1 MAAIPWR
8 QIDLSTL
15 QDLCR
20 DCVRTETTVLQSI
33 FSATSQRQTTSPIQD
48 GAIKDNRYVK
58 ICKYLQQ
65 SRFCWRISPWKDLA
79 MVIISGR
86 KKIIFL
92 QNPRWPE
99 ADALERPVLRYRTKF
114 HGHHSRQCG
123 DITIFRGFIVTC
135 KNQQNGRAQ
144 HGITNVV
151 KLRDK

>member
-48 GAIKDNRYVK
+48 GTIKDNRYVK

-65 SRFCWRISPWKDLA
+65 SRFCWRISPWKGLA

-86 KKIIFL
+86 KKIIFFTKSKMT
-92 QNPRWPE
+92 RGRCARE
-99 ADALERPVLRYRTKF
+99 TCSALPYQISWTSLTSVWRYHDF
-114 HGHHSRQCG
+114 SRFYSDVQ
-123 DITIFRGFIVTC
+123 
-135 KNQQNGRAQ
+135 KPAEWQ